1 VHDRQ
6 GFSWNPTIAGVK
18 AEDTFLVIDG
28 KQEIVSHTG
37 EWVYEE
43 VEYKGQKILRP
54 GILVL

>member
-1 VHDRQ
+1 M
-6 GFSWNPTIAGVK
+6 
-18 AEDTFLVIDG
+18 IDG